1 MEYKSRSKGRV
12 PRKVVRRK
20 VAARYPMVRI
30 APSKPTISLRTT
42 PFRDQLRCHMTYYEL
57 NSLAT
62 GATTAG
68 AYVYSANGLYDPNI
82 TGAGHQAMGFDQ
94 LMVMYDHYTV
104 TGAKITV
111 NWNNDNANAPVIGAI
126 QVSDSPTPLTVPGQI
141 VENGV
146 VTYGILTNAASQK
159 CQMVATVGIEK
170 FMGRPGILTED
181 DFRGSVAANPV
192 EQVYFI
198 IYVWNLSGITA
209 TTVDFDVLIEYSATL
224 TEPKRLTQS

>member
-1 MEYKSRSKGRV
+1 MEYKSKPKGRT
-12 PRKVVRRK
+12 PRKVIRAK
-20 VAARYPMVRI
+20 VAKRYPMVRL
-30 APSKPTISLRTT
+30 APPRPSITTRVT
-42 PFRDQLRCHMTYYEL
+42 PFKDQLRCHMTYYEI
-57 NSLAT
+57 NSITT
-62 GATTAG
+62 GAITAG

-111 NWNNDNANAPVIGAI
+111 NVSNDSALPIVFAI

-141 VENGV
+141 VENGL
-146 VTYGILTNAASQK
+146 VTYGTTSSSMQSK
-159 CQMVATVGIEK
+159 CQFVATVGIEK

-181 DFRGSVAANPV
+181 DFRGSATANPV

-198 IYVWNLSGITA
+198 LYAWNINSVNANPIA
-209 TTVDFDVLIEYSATL
+209 MDVLIEYTAVL

>member
-1 MEYKSRSKGRV
+1 MEYKSKPKGRA

-30 APSKPTISLRTT
+30 APTKPSITTRVT
-42 PFRDQLRCHMTYYEL
+42 PFKDQLRCHMTYYEI
-57 NSLAT
+57 NSVST
-62 GATTAG
+62 GAVTAG
-68 AYVYSANGLYDPNI
+68 SYVYSANGLYDPNI

-111 NWNNDNANAPVIGAI
+111 NVSNDTGLPIVFAI

-141 VENGV
+141 VENGIL
-146 VTYGILTNAASQK
+146 TYGTTTSSMQGKTQFI
-159 CQMVATVGIEK
+159 ATVGIEK
-170 FMGRPGILTED
+170 FMGRPGILSED

-198 IYVWNLSGITA
+198 LYAWNINSVNLNPLAI
-209 TTVDFDVLIEYSATL
+209 DVLIEYSVVL